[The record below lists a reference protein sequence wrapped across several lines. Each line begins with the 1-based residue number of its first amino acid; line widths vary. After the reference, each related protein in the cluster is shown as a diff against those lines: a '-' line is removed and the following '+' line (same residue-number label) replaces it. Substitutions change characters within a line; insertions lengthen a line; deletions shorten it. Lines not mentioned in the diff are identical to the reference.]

1 MILFSNCNGN
11 ISLFLLSVC
20 LNGVSLAQAG
30 LRLCVAEDELELL
43 LRRASPCLVLC
54 SLGIEPR
61 ALCVLGKYSA
71 CWAISLPLLFLF
83 FTWIFWTLAPDC
95 TRSLHRHI
103 IGENGEDKIGLFSI
117 VPFECWLCVW
127 TVLLVCAEVGGCVRY
142 SCCTLVIS
150 E

>member
-54 SLGIEPR
+54 SPGDR
-61 ALCVLGKYSA
+61 TQG
-71 CWAISLPLLFLF
+71 F
-83 FTWIFWTLAPDC
+83 
-95 TRSLHRHI
+95 
-103 IGENGEDKIGLFSI
+103 
-117 VPFECWLCVW
+117 
-127 TVLLVCAEVGGCVRY
+127 VCAGQVLRLLSHISTPAFSLFYLDLLDIGSRLY
-142 SCCTLVIS
+142 SES
-150 E
+150 S